1 MQSDSRD
8 RETTTRNPKHYFPT
22 PADTVV
28 DRTYQQRR
36 RIPDPAYNPSMS
48 EPIKWRPNVQLC
60 FTTVEDVVVLL

>member
-22 PADTVV
+22 PANIGG
-28 DRTYQQRR
+28 DRPYRQKHRM
-36 RIPDPAYNPSMS
+36 PDPVYNPSMS